1 MNKLDHLILGSF
13 IPKFIGTFGISLF
26 ILVLQ
31 RLFVWMDE
39 IIGKGLEWLTII
51 ELFFY
56 LAAFLVPMALPLAT
70 LLASLMT
77 YGNLGENSEL
87 VVIKSSGTSLIK
99 AMKGNI
105 LFMVIVSIL
114 TFFFSNY
121 YLPYATL
128 KSKILLYDIQNKA
141 PAFNIQENVFYND
154 LEGYVI
160 KIGDK
165 EDDNKTIK
173 DIIIYDYRSRK
184 GNDNI
189 LIAKNGKF
197 ESVPEQS
204 KMVFTLKNGMQY
216 QEVQGKSSDK
226 LEPHSRI
233 EFEEWEKVF
242 DLSNFNLGRTEEKLF
257 KNHYQML
264 NVNELNEAVD
274 SIYLKKTERLGIMRK
289 HLEPYNAHLL
299 KKDTLSK
306 PDLKTNKK
314 VSLSNDS
321 IDSYLSL
328 IETDKQSSVIKK
340 AISSSRSMKGF
351 MDFTEKDLVHKDNLI
366 VRHKVEWHR
375 KFTIAFS
382 CMMFFFLGAPLGS
395 IIRKGGFGYPF
406 IITLLLYI
414 IYHIISISGEKLALK
429 GYTNSF
435 YGMWI
440 GIFCFLPFSLLLT
453 ISIAKENIYFRGWVI
468 KLFRSLD
475 LSIFIKKLQNL
486 KNN

>member
-39 IIGKGLEWLTII
+39 IIGKGLDWLTIL

-77 YGNLGENSEL
+77 YGNMGENSEL
-87 VVIKSSGTSLIK
+87 VVIKASGTSLIK

-105 LFMVIVSIL
+105 AFMIVISIL
-114 TFFFSNY
+114 TFLFSNY
-121 YLPYATL
+121 YLPFATL

-141 PAFNIQENVFYND
+141 PAFNIKENVFYND
-154 LEGYVI
+154 LEGYAI
-160 KIGDK
+160 KVGQK

-197 ESVPEQS
+197 ESYPDQS
-204 KMVFTLKNGMQY
+204 KMVFTLKNGTQY
-216 QEVQGKSSDK
+216 QEVHDKNADK

-264 NVNELNEAVD
+264 NVNELNKAVD
-274 SIYLKKTERLGIMRK
+274 SIHKKKSERLEVMKK
-289 HLEPYNAHLL
+289 HLEPYNGLL
-299 KKDTLSK
+299 FKKESQNISAPELNT
-306 PDLKTNKK
+306 PFLKTGI
-314 VSLSNDS
+314 SHTH
-321 IDSYLSL
+321 YLTML
-328 IETDKQSSVIKK
+328 EKDKQKDVIKK
-340 AISSSRSMKGF
+340 AVSSCRSMKGF
-351 MDFTEKDLVHKDNLI
+351 IDFAEKDLIHKDNLI
-366 VRHKVEWHR
+366 KKHEVEWHR
-375 KFTIAFS
+375 KFTISFS

-414 IYHIISISGEKLALK
+414 IYHIVSISGEKFALK
-429 GYTNSF
+429 GFTNSF
-435 YGMWI
+435 YGMWF

-453 ISIAKENIYFRGWVI
+453 LSIAKENIYIRSWVI
-468 KLFRSLD
+468 QSFRNLD
-475 LSIFIKKLQNL
+475 LNSFIKKL
-486 KNN
+486 KNIK